1 MASKKIE
8 EGISRYLESIGSKAK
23 PIVDREAVK
32 SLKAQ
37 VRTESNPIQKLKLLA
52 ALDEEQAG
60 KTADTSGDEAIF
72 VAEAKAWAD
81 EEGIPVNA
89 FQAMKVP
96 DDVLSRAGFTV
107 SAGRRQSSVARS
119 GGGSRAPRIPIED
132 VMAAARK
139 LPKTWTLNDLA
150 TSLDREPATVRNYV
164 KKMIEDGNATEIGDD
179 PNHDGRGRA
188 PKLYSTR

>member
-1 MASKKIE
+1 MASKKTE
-8 EGISRYLESIGSKAK
+8 EGISRYLDSIGSKAK
-23 PIVDREAVK
+23 PIIDREAVK

-37 VRTESNPIQKLKLLA
+37 VRSERNPIHKLKLLA

-60 KTADTSGDEAIF
+60 KTPDRSGDEAIF

-81 EEGIPVNA
+81 EEAIPVNA
-89 FQAMKVP
+89 FQTMNVP
-96 DDVLSRAGFTV
+96 DDVLTRAGFTV
-107 SAGRRQSSVARS
+107 TTSRRQASSSRS
-119 GGGSRAPRIPIED
+119 SGSRAPRIPIED
-132 VMAAARK
+132 VLAAARK

-150 TSLDREPATVRNYV
+150 SSVDREPATVRNYV
-164 KKMIEDGNATEIGDD
+164 KRMIEDGNATEIGDD